1 MTSQTLNNESV
12 KSTIYNKSNWVRLVF
27 MLLFALLLHIAAAVM
42 WVLCIL
48 QFSFS
53 VLTGQDNENLRYLGD
68 SVAKF
73 VQQALRYLS
82 YNSEQK
88 PFPFADWPEPEVQE
102 ATEGRQ
108 AQEVPESDYG
118 QQSDIAADKPQS
130 NQEEL

>member
-1 MTSQTLNNESV
+1 MTSETMYNQSV
-12 KSTIYNKSNWVRLVF
+12 KSTICNKNNWTRLVF

-88 PFPFADWPEPEVQE
+88 PFPFADWPEPSVQE
-102 ATEGRQ
+102 
-108 AQEVPESDYG
+108 VLKSSDAG
-118 QQSDIAADKPQS
+118 SSGTGVDKSQI